1 METKRHD
8 SVLEETVQSNKSGNL
23 RGSRGEWDFPVTFE
37 QVKLCK
43 ESS

>member
-8 SVLEETVQSNKSGNL
+8 SVLEETVQSDKRNL